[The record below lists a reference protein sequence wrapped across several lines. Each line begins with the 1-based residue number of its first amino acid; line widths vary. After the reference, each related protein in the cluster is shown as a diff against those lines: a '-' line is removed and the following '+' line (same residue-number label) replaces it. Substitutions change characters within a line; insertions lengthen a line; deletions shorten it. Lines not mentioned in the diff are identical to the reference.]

1 MFANSRQII
10 DPICGVL
17 LAVLTVSVIIEDW
30 GLADWVSGLLPWLT
44 GASVLLIAIHVRYTR
59 KLFVVV
65 ALVLTSILA
74 SQSAGWLATVQK
86 GLATSAF
93 IAAFYIALSTLRSAA
108 ETSRAI
114 REGGLFLALQPPG
127 WRYLALTVGG
137 QLFALILNY
146 GSIALLGSLATSSA
160 AAETD
165 PEIRRHR
172 TRRMLLAI
180 QRAFVSTLSWSPLAF
195 SIAITTSLV
204 PGTEWSG
211 VVLPGLVTSTILAGT
226 GWALDAIFKPRLNRP
241 PAAAQDAGS
250 WKSLLPLFLL
260 FALLATLIGSLRPFT
275 HVRIIDLILTVVPF
289 VSIGWLAVQSL
300 VDDGA
305 PRLGERLKNYVIR
318 ELPGFRGE
326 LTLLMMAGYIGTVGA
341 PLVSQMLAG
350 AGLDFTLI
358 PVWLLLASFVWLIPL
373 AGQMGMNPILAITL
387 ALPVLPPPEVLGV
400 SPTALVVAVVAG
412 WALTGATSP
421 FTATTLLIGSFA
433 RISAWRV
440 GWAWNGFYSLVCAIL
455 LSAWV
460 VIYASL

>member
-1 MFANSRQII
+1 LENSAKLI
-10 DPICGVL
+10 DPVCGIL
-17 LAVLTVSVIIEDW
+17 LAVLTVAVIVEDW
-30 GLADWVSGLLPWLT
+30 GLAGWVSGLMPWLT
-44 GASVLLIAIHVRYTR
+44 VITVLLIAIHVRSTR
-59 KLFVVV
+59 KLFVLV
-65 ALVLTSILA
+65 AVVLTAILA
-74 SQSAGWLATVQK
+74 SQSADWLDTVQRA
-86 GLATSAF
+86 LATSAF

-160 AAETD
+160 AAEPD

-180 QRAFVSTLSWSPLAF
+180 QRAFISTLSWSPLAF

-204 PGTEWSG
+204 PGTQWSDI
-211 VVLPGLVTSTILAGT
+211 VLPGLVTSFILAGT
-226 GWALDAIFKPRLNRP
+226 GWALDSIFKPRLNRR
-241 PAAAQDAGS
+241 PAPVQDTGS

-289 VSIGWLAVQSL
+289 VSIGWLAIQSL

-305 PRLGERLKNYVIR
+305 PRLGKRLKGYVLR

-341 PLVSQMLAG
+341 PLVSRMLAG
-350 AGLDFTLI
+350 AGIDFTLI
-358 PVWLLLASFVWLIPL
+358 PAWLLLVSLVWLIPV
-373 AGQMGMNPILAITL
+373 AGQIGMNPILAITL
-387 ALPVLPPPEVLGV
+387 ALPVIPPPEVLGV
-400 SPTALVVAVVAG
+400 PPTALVVAVVAG
-412 WALTGATSP
+412 WALTGANSP
-421 FTATTLLIGSFA
+421 FTATTLLIGSFGK
-433 RISAWRV
+433 ISAWRV
-440 GWAWNGFYSLVCAIL
+440 GWVWNGFYSLVCAIL

-460 VIYASL
+460 VVYASL